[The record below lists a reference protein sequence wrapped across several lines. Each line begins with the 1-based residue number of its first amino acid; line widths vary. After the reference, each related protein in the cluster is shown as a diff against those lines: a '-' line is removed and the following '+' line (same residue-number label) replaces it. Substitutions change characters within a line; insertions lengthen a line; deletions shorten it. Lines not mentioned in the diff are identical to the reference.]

1 MKSMQVDD
9 ITHKRLQSL
18 LNEFISLKQQDLDMN
33 DFLNELIDNY
43 QESQWGPLELD
54 LAVDKNIDLDSI
66 LYLQINE

>member
-33 DFLNELIDNY
+33 DLLNELIDNY
-43 QESQWGPLELD
+43 QESQWGTIG
-54 LAVDKNIDLDSI
+54 AGSGGG
-66 LYLQINE
+66 